1 MSKTGFALALQ
12 RRCKRLRFEW
22 WWFVSCSDSSSP
34 VHRLVDWTLDLLFGR
49 EIEQMITLRFSDL
62 LFHDD
67 RRLRRTYRVPPGHRG
82 SDMKVSRSSEITATP
97 KSSFNR
103 SLRVFYPPG
112 TGTLV
117 IRTQLDWGRDILR
130 CD

>member
-1 MSKTGFALALQ
+1 
-12 RRCKRLRFEW
+12 
-22 WWFVSCSDSSSP
+22 
-34 VHRLVDWTLDLLFGR
+34 
-49 EIEQMITLRFSDL
+49 
-62 LFHDD
+62 
-67 RRLRRTYRVPPGHRG
+67 
-82 SDMKVSRSSEITATP
+82 MKVSRSSEITATP